1 MRFKKQDPTKR
12 GGICNTYSNK
22 DKLKKNKNKKQDPT
36 ICSLKKPTRH
46 RYIKSQRAEKDMP
59 CKHYKK

>member
-22 DKLKKNKNKKQDPT
+22 DKLKKIK
-36 ICSLKKPTRH
+36 
-46 RYIKSQRAEKDMP
+46 IKSKTQP
-59 CKHYKK
+59 YVL